1 MFGIGKPK
9 DKKYF
14 SGGGMGFGKRDK
26 YTSLFSEPEEELYFE
41 SDPMKTFHAFG
52 FESGG
57 TLKRPTKA
65 RGFGGFIGDLA
76 DPHTY
81 GLQDGGHVRYPYP
94 RYKLPVE
101 EVTIQDHVATEAFGI
116 GGNISD
122 IATYLFGDAT
132 TKVKNFLKEHGDE
145 QIQSIE
151 LGRVPIQSAISTVMN
166 LISSGEYNKQIEKKG
181 YDAFFHLFIVIND
194 KYVLEKNQNVNVK
207 TNYKRQDDEDR
218 ISLGTSKNTINEFVN
233 NAVEKMGKDDFWR
246 NYEGL
251 RNNCQ
256 WWVENTVAANG
267 LSREKAN
274 DFAFQDTKELR
285 EAINPTVQE
294 ALKETTS
301 IASGI
306 DKFLSWISGGAWG
319 LAKGGMVRKRIGSM
333 K

>member
-1 MFGIGKPK
+1 MFGGKPK

-26 YTSLFSEPEEELYFE
+26 YTSLFSKPEEEYYFE
-41 SDPMKTFHAFG
+41 SDPMQTFHTFG
-52 FESGG
+52 FDAGG
-57 TLKRPTKA
+57 TIK
-65 RGFGGFIGDLA
+65 
-76 DPHTY
+76 
-81 GLQDGGHVRYPYP
+81 YPYP

-101 EVTIQDHVATEAFGI
+101 AVMIQDHVATEAFGI

-122 IATYLFGDAT
+122 AATWLFGDAT
-132 TKVKNFLKEHGDE
+132 TKVKNFLKAHGDE
-145 QIQSIE
+145 SIESVE

-166 LISSGEYNKQIEKKG
+166 LISQGEYNRQMDKKG

-194 KYVLEKNQNVNVK
+194 KYRLEKNQNVNVI
-207 TNYKRQDDEDR
+207 TNYKRGDDEDR
-218 ISLGTSKNTINEFVN
+218 ISLGTSKNTINEFFD
-233 NAVEKMGKDDFWR
+233 NAIKDMGKDDFWR

-256 WWVENTVAANG
+256 WWAENTIAANG

-274 DFAFQDTKELR
+274 DFAFQDTQELR
-285 EAINPTVQE
+285 DAINPQVQE

-301 IASGI
+301 LASGI
-306 DKFLSWISGGAWG
+306 DKFLSWLTGGAFG
-319 LAKGGMVRKRIGSM
+319 LAKGGVIRNRIGRM

>member
-9 DKKYF
+9 DKKYI

-41 SDPMKTFHAFG
+41 SDPMKTFHTFG
-52 FESGG
+52 FDAGG
-57 TLKRPTKA
+57 TIRN
-65 RGFGGFIGDLA
+65 
-76 DPHTY
+76 
-81 GLQDGGHVRYPYP
+81 PYP
-94 RYKLPVE
+94 RY
-101 EVTIQDHVATEAFGI
+101 TIQDRVATEAFGI

-145 QIQSIE
+145 EIESIE
-151 LGRVPIQSAISTVMN
+151 LGRVPIQSAISMVMN
-166 LISSGEYNKQIEKKG
+166 LISNGEYNKQIETKG

-319 LAKGGMVRKRIGSM
+319 LARGGMVPKGYHRMPDGKLMLNSMHKKGKRIGYM